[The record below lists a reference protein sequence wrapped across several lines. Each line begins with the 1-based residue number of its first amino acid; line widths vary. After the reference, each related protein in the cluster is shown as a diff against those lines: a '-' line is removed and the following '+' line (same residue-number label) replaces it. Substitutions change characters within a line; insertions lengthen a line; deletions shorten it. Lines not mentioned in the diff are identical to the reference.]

1 MIALSF
7 NPSRCDTTPQG
18 PPRPRRR
25 GFSMTELLVVIGIIA
40 VLAGILLVAMRG
52 VRVRAKYTQTES
64 TMQSFMAACDS
75 FQMEHGRYPGVVPE
89 SVFAN
94 PGGTGPPPISGTEN
108 ALLDLMGGV
117 IRGDDPQYGNL
128 GGDWDEIVVNGATL
142 LGQIK
147 VNRQL
152 IGEGPV
158 INGQPYAPYFTPG
171 DGEFRIA
178 KGQMVA
184 NTQDVECC
192 PSLDADCNESGQC
205 LPDLLDAWGQPI
217 IYVRRARTTGP
228 LVAGSGPG
236 QPQFLT
242 TSMTPYTTSTAL
254 GELGKDQSVSIF
266 NTSAAANA
274 TFGQTI
280 RHPAFGAPNDPLTGT
295 ARGAYVLISAGP
307 DGIFFSKFDGPGTPT
322 APVENIVTNSN
333 SDLNTPRVVQEYDDI
348 RRFGGG

>member
-1 MIALSF
+1 MNALSL
-7 NPSRCDTTPQG
+7 NPSLCHATPQG
-18 PPRPRRR
+18 PPPPRRR
-25 GFSMTELLVVIGIIA
+25 GFSLTELMVVIGIIA

-64 TMQSFMAACDS
+64 TMQSFAAACDS

-89 SVFAN
+89 SVFVF
-94 PGGTGPPPISGTEN
+94 GTVPPISGTEN

-117 IRGDDPQYGNL
+117 IRGDDPR
-128 GGDWDEIVVNGATL
+128 WDDPQFDTWEEIVVNGATL

-171 DGEFRIA
+171 NNELV
-178 KGQMVA
+178 VA
-184 NTQDVECC
+184 RYKDPDKDPDVER
-192 PSLDADCNESGQC
+192 
-205 LPDLLDAWGQPI
+205 LPDLVDAWGQPI

-228 LVAGSGPG
+228 LVDDSGSG
-236 QPQFLT
+236 QFLT
-242 TSMTPYTTSTAL
+242 TSMMPYTTSTAL

-266 NTSAAANA
+266 NTSPAPNA

-280 RHPAFGAPNDPLTGT
+280 RHPAFGAPDDPLTGT

-307 DGIFFSKFDGPGTPT
+307 DGIYFSQFDGPGTPT
-322 APVENIVTNSN
+322 ALVDDIVTNSN
-333 SDLNTPRVVQEYDDI
+333 LDLNTPRVVQEYDDI

>member
-1 MIALSF
+1 
-7 NPSRCDTTPQG
+7 
-18 PPRPRRR
+18 
-25 GFSMTELLVVIGIIA
+25 MTELLVVIGIIS

-64 TMQSFMAACDS
+64 MMQSFMAACDS

-94 PGGTGPPPISGTEN
+94 PGGVGGTPPISGTEN
-108 ALLDLMGGV
+108 ALLELMGGYRV
-117 IRGDDPQYGNL
+117 LSPFDDRNGQVGQDFDAYGT
-128 GGDWDEIVVNGATL
+128 GFDPRQVVTKTIGSGSDAWQLKVVLPL
-142 LGQIK
+142 L
-147 VNRQL
+147 
-152 IGEGPV
+152 GEGPV
-158 INGQPYAPYFTPG
+158 LNGQPFAPYFTPG
-171 DGEFRIA
+171 NNELI
-178 KGQMVA
+178 VA
-184 NTQDVECC
+184 QYN
-192 PSLDADCNESGQC
+192 PNANE
-205 LPDLLDAWGQPI
+205 LPDLVDAWGGPI

-228 LVAGSGPG
+228 LVDDSGSG

-280 RHPAFGAPNDPLTGT
+280 RHPAFGAPDDPLTGT

-307 DGIFFSKFDGPGTPT
+307 DGIYFSRFDGPGTPT
-322 APVENIVTNSN
+322 APQDNIV
-333 SDLNTPRVVQEYDDI
+333 DHQDFGHPKVDDEYDDI